1 MDMTPDRRRLL
12 GALAATLALPAF
24 PVLGRAKPPLVPPL
38 VEVWKDPSCGCCHD
52 WIEHMKASGFE
63 LRTYDVGNTA
73 VRQRLGVPA
82 KLGSCHSA
90 RVEGYAI
97 EGHVPASEVQRLLRE
112 RPQAVGLVVPGMP
125 IGSPGMDTPAYG
137 GRRDAYSVLLLG
149 KDGNTRV
156 YASYTAR
163 APGG

>member
-1 MDMTPDRRRLL
+1 MSLKLNRRRLL
-12 GALAATLALPAF
+12 GTLTAALALPAF
-24 PVLGRAKPPLVPPL
+24 GRAKPPL
-38 VEVWKDPSCGCCHD
+38 VEVWKDVSCGCCHD
-52 WIEHMKASGFE
+52 WITHMKANGFE
-63 LRTYDVGNTA
+63 VRAYDVGNVA
-73 VRQRLGVPA
+73 ARQRLGVPA
-82 KLGSCHSA
+82 KLGSCHTA
-90 RVEGYAI
+90 LVDGYAI

-149 KDGNTRV
+149 KDGNTGI

-163 APGG
+163 APD

>member
-1 MDMTPDRRRLL
+1 MDLKLNRRRLL
-12 GALAATLALPAF
+12 GTLTAALALPAF
-24 PVLGRAKPPLVPPL
+24 GRSKPPL
-38 VEVWKDPSCGCCHD
+38 VEVWKDVTCGCCND
-52 WIEHMKASGFE
+52 WITHMKANGFE
-63 LRTYDVGNTA
+63 VRAYDVGNVA
-73 VRQRLGVPA
+73 ARQRLGVPA
-82 KLGSCHSA
+82 QLGSCHTA
-90 RVEGYAI
+90 LVDGYAI

-149 KDGNTRV
+149 KDGATHV

-163 APGG
+163 APD